1 MKAAEFDRRFNA
13 GEDISNEMDW
23 KEARRPN
30 VKRLLPRDS
39 TVRSMKTEFKDA
51 KEYVRSLFGNMGGC
65 FKDCQVRLALDSSP
79 RFPDYQVE
87 MLFYDDEGGEE
98 IVHAQSL
105 AVFSGR
111 THKGQ
116 LVDHINIA
124 RPWSSDAMTYLEV
137 QTLLGELRGLLPPT

>member
-1 MKAAEFDRRFNA
+1 MRAEEFDGRFDA
-13 GEDISNEMDW
+13 GEDISNEVDW
-23 KEARRPN
+23 KKTRRPN
-30 VKRLLPRDS
+30 MKRLLPRDS
-39 TVRSMKTEFKDA
+39 TVRSMKTEFRDSE
-51 KEYVRSLFGNMGGC
+51 EYVRSLLGNMGGC
-65 FKDCQVRLALDSSP
+65 YKDCQVRLALDSSP
-79 RFPDYQVE
+79 RFPDYKVE
-87 MLFYDDEGGEE
+87 MLFYDDEDDEE

-137 QTLLGELRGLLPPT
+137 QTLLGEIRGLLPPT